1 MTTPRILAVTQKFRA
16 QLIAHED
23 KATHAMNAGYQ
34 ATLARINPALQR
46 LYTQMVDALASG
58 EQLPLSWLYEAQRL
72 ESLKRLVTNEI
83 SHYAALSQV
92 TTQQLQHTGVQLGSQ
107 SAQSQLQASVPV
119 GVHYA
124 FGVPSPAAIANIVG
138 VTQAGSPLRSLFD
151 GFGAEAAKKVS
162 DALIAGVSMGRNPHD
177 VARDVQGALGISRN
191 RALTVARTEM
201 IRAYRSANLETF
213 RANDDV
219 CDGWIWTT
227 ALDRRVCAACIA
239 MHGTKHSLDE
249 ELNGHPCCRCVMAP
263 LTKSWDSILGP
274 LGIDTSGIRE
284 TQQSPMQ
291 TGVTWF
297 AQQSEETQRSILGSD
312 AAYQLYAGG
321 DASLEDFAGVDHDD
335 DWGDTVYQKSVKQIV
350 KGRR

>member
-1 MTTPRILAVTQKFRA
+1 MITPRALAAAQHYRTQLLVA
-16 QLIAHED
+16 LEHVV
-23 KATHAMNAGYQ
+23 HALEAGYQ
-34 ATLARINPALQR
+34 ATIARLLPTLQR
-46 LYTQMVDALASG
+46 LYTQMSTALSSVSP
-58 EQLPLSWLYEAQRL
+58 LPLSWLYEQR
-72 ESLKRLVTNEI
+72 RLQSVQRAITDAI
-83 SHYAALSQV
+83 SHFATQAQV
-92 TTQQLQHTGVQLGSQ
+92 STQQAQQRAVQLGTQ
-107 SAQSQLQASVPV
+107 GAQQQLRSSVPP

-124 FGVPSPAAIANIVG
+124 FGVPSPKAIASIVG
-138 VTQAGSPLRSLFD
+138 VTQAGTPLRSLFD

-162 DALIAGVSMGRNPHD
+162 DALIAGVSLGRNPRD
-177 VARDVQGALGISRN
+177 VARDVQSALGVSRN
-191 RALTVARTEM
+191 RALTIARTEM

-219 CDGWIWTT
+219 CDGWVWTT

-284 TQQSPMQ
+284 TQVAMQS
-291 TGVTWF
+291 GGAWF
-297 AQQSEETQRSILGSD
+297 AEQSEEVQRSILGSD
-312 AAYQLYAGG
+312 AAYQLYASG
-321 DASLEDFAGVDHDD
+321 DASLEDFAGVDHDET
-335 DWGDTVYQKSVKQIV
+335 WGDTVYQKSVKQIV